1 MVLKYRICNG
11 LWEQYSSTAG
21 EMPLDSDRVSYKLQQ
36 WPRLILRLPVA
47 VHSLKYVWLF
57 ATPWTAAYQ
66 ALLSFTFSQSLLKFM
81 PIESVMLSN
90 HLILC
95 RLLLLVPLIFPSI
108 RVLRKSIPRQ
118 VDKKSRVPKEEKG
131 VWGS

>member
-11 LWEQYSSTAG
+11 LWEQYSSTAE

-118 VDKKSRVPKEEKG
+118 VDKKSRVPEDEKG